1 VRYALR
7 VNQTSQG
14 ETSRSLG
21 KTVVAVLVLVVVG
34 YILLKVIIGIAL
46 AIAGPL
52 VLILGVLALIWA
64 WRTLF

>member
-1 VRYALR
+1 M
-7 VNQTSQG
+7 SQPSSD
-14 ETSRSLG
+14 TSRSLG
-21 KTVVAVLVLVVVG
+21 KTVLAVLVLVVVG
-34 YILLKVIIGIAL
+34 YVLLKIVIGIAL

>member
-1 VRYALR
+1 M
-7 VNQTSQG
+7 NQTSQG
-14 ETSRSLG
+14 DSSSSRSLG
-21 KTVVAVLVLVVVG
+21 KTVVAVLVLVIVG

>member
-1 VRYALR
+1 M
-7 VNQTSQG
+7 NQIPGG

>member
-1 VRYALR
+1 M
-7 VNQTSQG
+7 NQPSQSTPAG
-14 ETSRSLG
+14 RSLG
-21 KTVVAVLVLVVVG
+21 RTVVAVLVLVVVG

-64 WRTLF
+64 WRVLF

>member
-1 VRYALR
+1 MS
-7 VNQTSQG
+7 QTSQG
-14 ETSRSLG
+14 ESSRSLG

>member
-1 VRYALR
+1 M
-7 VNQTSQG
+7 SQPSP

-21 KTVVAVLVLVVVG
+21 KTVLAVLVLVVVG
-34 YILLKVIIGIAL
+34 YVLLKVIIGIAL

>member
-1 VRYALR
+1 
-7 VNQTSQG
+7 
-14 ETSRSLG
+14 
-21 KTVVAVLVLVVVG
+21 VAVLVLVVVG

-64 WRTLF
+64 WRVLF

>member
-1 VRYALR
+1 M
-7 VNQTSQG
+7 SQPSSSSDV
-14 ETSRSLG
+14 SRSLG
-21 KTVVAVLVLVVVG
+21 KTVLAVLVLVVVG

>member
-1 VRYALR
+1 VD
-7 VNQTSQG
+7 QTSQG

-21 KTVVAVLVLVVVG
+21 KTVVAVLVLVIVG

>member
-1 VRYALR
+1 M
-7 VNQTSQG
+7 SQPSQSSSTG
-14 ETSRSLG
+14 RSLG
-21 KTVVAVLVLVVVG
+21 QTVVAVLVLVVVG

-64 WRTLF
+64 WRVLF

>member
-1 VRYALR
+1 

-34 YILLKVIIGIAL
+34 YILLKVVIGIAL

>member
-1 VRYALR
+1 V
-7 VNQTSQG
+7 SQPSSD
-14 ETSRSLG
+14 TSRSLG
-21 KTVVAVLVLVVVG
+21 KTVLAVLVLVVVG
-34 YILLKVIIGIAL
+34 YVLLKIVIGIAL

>member
-1 VRYALR
+1 MRPVRH
-7 VNQTSQG
+7 G
-14 ETSRSLG
+14 F
-21 KTVVAVLVLVVVG
+21 VLC
-34 YILLKVIIGIAL
+34 IGIAL

>member
-1 VRYALR
+1 M
-7 VNQTSQG
+7 NQTPQG

-21 KTVVAVLVLVVVG
+21 KTVVAVLVLVIVG

>member
-1 VRYALR
+1 
-7 VNQTSQG
+7 VNQTSRG

>member
-1 VRYALR
+1 M
-7 VNQTSQG
+7 NQIPQG
-14 ETSRSLG
+14 DTSRSLG

>member
-1 VRYALR
+1 

>member
-1 VRYALR
+1 
-7 VNQTSQG
+7 VNQTSQS
-14 ETSRSLG
+14 EPARSLG
-21 KTVVAVLVLVVVG
+21 KTVLAVLVLVVVG

>member
-1 VRYALR
+1 VS
-7 VNQTSQG
+7 QPSQG

-21 KTVVAVLVLVVVG
+21 KTVVAVLVLVIVG

>member
-1 VRYALR
+1 VS
-7 VNQTSQG
+7 QPSSQG

-21 KTVVAVLVLVVVG
+21 KTVVAVLVLVIVG

>member
-1 VRYALR
+1 VSHP
-7 VNQTSQG
+7 SQG
-14 ETSRSLG
+14 EASRSLG
-21 KTVVAVLVLVVVG
+21 KTVVAVLVLVIVG